1 MAVAANEGL
10 DITGELLN
18 YFDSRPTAVTANE
31 G

>member
-10 DITGELLN
+10 DIVGELLN
-18 YFDSRPTAVTANE
+18 YFDSRPAAVTANE

>member
-10 DITGELLN
+10 DIAGELLK
-18 YFDSRPTAVTANE
+18 YFDSRSAAVTANE

>member
-18 YFDSRPTAVTANE
+18 NFDSRPAAVTANE

>member
-10 DITGELLN
+10 DIAGELLN
-18 YFDSRPTAVTANE
+18 NFDSRPASVTANE